1 MLAQYYSWIRCN
13 KTCWNVVTKHHQFII
28 KAIWHPKWVFK
39 CLCVFLYH
47 PPMVIV
53 CTFWAVATKL
63 LNGGSVLN
71 KFKCF
76 MPFIRP
82 TPMTHTKTD
91 RISYIM
97 GLFILN
103 KNKKLHVDWKK
114 ESRKSIYFEN
124 EIITTHFYISV
135 MILLYNRM

>member
-28 KAIWHPKWVFK
+28 KAIWHPKLVFISA
-39 CLCVFLYH
+39 CVCVSVSH
-47 PPMVIV
+47 SNGNCA
-53 CTFWAVATKL
+53 CTFWAVATKF

-71 KFKCF
+71 KCKCF

-82 TPMTHTKTD
+82 TPMTHIKRD

-103 KNKKLHVDWKK
+103 KNKMLWLKK
-114 ESRKSIYFEN
+114 KKKIFTLKMKSLPPIFIY
-124 EIITTHFYISV
+124 
-135 MILLYNRM
+135 